1 MREENRHEI
10 EVHVAGICLRENN
23 NSIEVLIAKRSDSRM
38 IYPNYWECGGGQIK
52 PGENFKDAVVRQH
65 KEELNIISKVIIPV
79 GTYEINTPDL
89 LQKIIPGVYFLCEVI
104 LDDPKVDNKEFVEYK
119 WVKINELNDIKL
131 IPGLDKQIIKASEL
145 FQRLSIVYVPCK
157 DEEEAKKISHA
168 LMDNQLV
175 ACTNIVPIS
184 SIYNWKGKAIE
195 DCEVVVLIKTIRN
208 KLKRIEE
215 LVKELHSY
223 EVPCILHFNADA
235 NEEYV
240 DWIKDEVN
248 II

>member
-23 NSIEVLIAKRSDSRM
+23 HSMEVLIAKRSDDRK
-38 IYPNYWECGGGQIK
+38 IYPGYWECGGGQIK
-52 PGENFKDAVVRQH
+52 PGETFNEAVVRQH
-65 KEELNIISKVIIPV
+65 QEELDIVSKVIVPV
-79 GTYEINTPDL
+79 GTYDISIPDL
-89 LQKIIPGVYFLCEVI
+89 PQKIIPGVYFLCEVI
-104 LDDPKVDNKEFVEYK
+104 LGNPKVDEKELVECK
-119 WVKINELNDIKL
+119 WVKIDKINDYNI
-131 IPGLDKQIIKASEL
+131 IPGLDKQINKASEF

-157 DEEEAKKISHA
+157 NEDEAKKISRS

-184 SIYNWKGKAIE
+184 SIYNWKGKAVE
-195 DCEVVVLIKTIRN
+195 DSEVVVLIKTIRD
-208 KLKRIEE
+208 KLELIEE
-215 LVKELHSY
+215 HVKKLHSY

-248 II
+248 IL